1 MKVLISADMEG
12 TAGVIHDSQVTP
24 PDQAGVSSP
33 DYQWARQ
40 LMVEE
45 VNACIEGA
53 FAGGATAVVVN
64 EAHDGMRNL
73 LPDRLDP
80 RSRLINGSNKPLS
93 MIQGIELGIEAVI
106 CIGWHAAANTIGG
119 VLAHTYASAIRGV
132 SLNGTQ
138 VGELGFFAA
147 WAGQFGVPV
156 VMVSGDDKL
165 AVETK
170 QLLGEQV
177 VCVIVKQGI
186 SETAALHC
194 HPLEARKMIEAG
206 ATQAVQLAKQIPPLT
221 LSTPIL
227 MEIELP
233 AVTQADFAEQMPGA
247 YRVSPT
253 KVAYQAPDM
262 TQTFKAFMALLR
274 LAGRNK

>member
-1 MKVLISADMEG
+1 MRILISADMEG
-12 TAGVIHDSQVTP
+12 TAGIIHDNQVTP

-53 FAGGATAVVVN
+53 FAGGATDVVVN

-80 RSRLINGSNKPLS
+80 RSRLINGSSKPLS
-93 MIQGIELGIEAVI
+93 MIQGIELGVDAVI
-106 CIGWHAAANTIGG
+106 CTGWHAAANTMGA
-119 VLAHTYASAIRGV
+119 VLAHTYANAVRGLT
-132 SLNGTQ
+132 LNGIQ

-147 WAGQFGVPV
+147 WAGQFGVPI

-165 AVETK
+165 AVETR

-177 VCVIVKQGI
+177 VCVSVKQGI
-186 SETAALHC
+186 GETSAIHC
-194 HPLEARKMIEAG
+194 HPMEARKMILAG
-206 ATQAVQLAKQIPPLT
+206 AKQAVRLAKQIPPLK
-221 LSTPIL
+221 LSTPIR

-247 YRVSPT
+247 CRVGPT
-253 KVAYQAPDM
+253 RVGYQAPDM
-262 TQTFKAFMALLR
+262 TQTFKAFLALLR